1 MKSLWLKLS
10 MLVLASAMLLQP
22 ARPSAL
28 ALAKTAEQEKIAA
41 AIERQLGP
49 TRSFALVIGIS
60 HFDNMRQLPGVE
72 SEVRQV
78 AATLQMHGFFVPPQP
93 QSGRMTHEELRRQVV
108 EFIRTYGR
116 SPENRLVIYIATHG
130 FAAGKDD
137 PKGYGYLMAS
147 DTKPLPR
154 DIADT
159 AYSVNDLSAAL
170 REVASKHVYLFFNA
184 CFSGAMIPLI
194 TRGDTASEIV
204 KKKPVQALTDE
215 GRSWVS
221 ELLAHDA
228 RLILTAGSDEQTVPD
243 INNPFSEAFITGLN
257 GEADRDGDG
266 LILGFELAVFIKEQ
280 VAKKTLRNGVP
291 NDTMFAVVPKEEG
304 KTVNFALLGDYVFL
318 SPRGPHEAGQAIT
331 ISEEEMITAR
341 RNAEL
346 EKLLPGTFAECADC
360 PVMVEIPAVKG
371 RRVAFAKTELTYA
384 QWDACY
390 REAACGRYIEDT
402 SGRRG
407 NMPVGGITWQD
418 AAEYIQW
425 LNKERGSTGCTG
437 EYRLPSSSEWSAAE
451 KGPRTTQGSE
461 ILVSR
466 VVCWGCGDGLDG
478 SGPSPAGSLPAN
490 ASGLHDMTGSLWEW
504 ATAATDQCEIKDSLN
519 EKKCQKPATVMG
531 GSFATRVSS
540 LRMGAIGEMP
550 RTLSPR
556 NVGSAAGA
564 YSLPT
569 VGLRV
574 VCNIKPQASN

>member
-1 MKSLWLKLS
+1 MI
-10 MLVLASAMLLQP
+10 VLASAMLLQP

-28 ALAKTAEQEKIAA
+28 PLAKTAEQEKIAA
-41 AIERQLGP
+41 AIEKQLGP

-60 HFDNMRQLPGVE
+60 QFDNMRQLPGVE

-78 AATLQMHGFFVPPQP
+78 AATLQMHGFFVAPRPQG
-93 QSGRMTHEELRRQVV
+93 GRMTHEELRRQVV

-147 DTKPLPR
+147 DTKALPSE
-154 DIADT
+154 IPDT
-159 AYSVNDLSAAL
+159 AYSVNDLSVAL

-184 CFSGAMIPLI
+184 CFSGAMIPLF
-194 TRGDTASEIV
+194 TRSDTGSDVV

-228 RLILTAGSDEQTVPD
+228 RLILTAGSDEQEVPD
-243 INNPFSEAFITGLN
+243 IDNPFSEAFIAGLG
-257 GEADRDGDG
+257 GEADGDGDG
-266 LILGFELAVFIKEQ
+266 LILGLELAVFIKEK
-280 VAKKTLRNGVP
+280 VHNGARN
-291 NDTMFAVVPKEEG
+291 NNAMFAVVPKEEG
-304 KTVNFALLGDYVFL
+304 KTVNFALLGDYIFL
-318 SPRGPHEAGQAIT
+318 SPRGPREAGQTIT
-331 ISEEEMITAR
+331 VSEPEMITAR

-346 EKLLPGTFAECADC
+346 EKLLPGTFTECPDC
-360 PVMVEIPAVKG
+360 PIMIEVPAIKAK
-371 RRVAFAKTELTYA
+371 RVAFAKTELTYA
-384 QWDACY
+384 QWDACH
-390 REAACGRYIEDT
+390 REAACGRYIEDS

-418 AAEYIQW
+418 AAEYIEW
-425 LNKERGSTGCTG
+425 LKSKKGNTGCTG
-437 EYRLPSSSEWSAAE
+437 RYRLPTSREWADAE
-451 KGPRTTQGSE
+451 MGGRKTRYSWGDEFLIDRA
-461 ILVSR
+461 
-466 VVCWGCGDGLDG
+466 VCWGCGDGLDG

-504 ATAATDQCEIKDSLN
+504 TPDVVNQCRLLTSLN
-519 EKKCQKPATVMG
+519 EEQCQTPVAVMG

-540 LRMGAIGEMP
+540 LRMGAKGEVP

-556 NVGSAAGA
+556 DVESADNT

-574 VCNIKPQASN
+574 VCSIKEGS